1 MDKKYWDEFYKSNEK
16 MKDIMQC
23 STFAHFCLEKFFNQG
38 VENIV
43 ELGSGNGRDAIYF
56 ARHALHTFAIDQS
69 MATIDIEKQE
79 INNSIA
85 RYLHPKALNFISEEY
100 SHYDSIDIFY
110 SRFTMHAITKKDEDE
125 LLPKIY
131 KALNKGGLFCVE
143 ARTTKDSL
151 CGVGEYCGDN
161 TYITDHKRRFINS
174 EEFISTVLSLGFK
187 LLYFTE
193 EDDLSVYKNDNPVLM
208 RIILEK

>member
-1 MDKKYWDEFYKSNEK
+1 MDKKYWDEFYKKNGRK
-16 MKDIMQC
+16 GDISQC
-23 STFAHFCLEKFFNQG
+23 STFARFCLEKFFNQKLK
-38 VENIV
+38 NII
-43 ELGSGNGRDAIYF
+43 ELGSGNGRDSIYF
-56 ARHALHTFAIDQS
+56 AQHKLNTIAIDQS
-69 MATIDIEKQE
+69 VEAIHIEIE
-79 INNSIA
+79 NLDNNIS
-85 RYLHPKALNFISEEY
+85 RYLHPKASDFIFENY
-100 SHYDSIDIFY
+100 SNYDSIDVFY
-110 SRFTMHAITKKDEDE
+110 SRFTIHAITKKDEDE

-131 KALNKGGLFCVE
+131 KALNKGGLLCVE
-143 ARTTKDSL
+143 VRTTKDPL